1 MALLRSF
8 HPEGRELIRR
18 ALDTLVPVLPS
29 RLLPEDFSKVVKWT
43 KKILAD
49 DGYSMPQ
56 LCHIW
61 HMIIR
66 FSNVFYSYRSQLVP
80 QMLNAISRI
89 GLSNAATEYRLV
101 AVAIADLVIK
111 WEIQKPDKTPV
122 YMVGSLPSLLTT
134 PPLPLMRKR
143 LQLEDSNTLTQGP
156 RGRIDSDSS
165 VGNYEEEDR
174 AAKKMKREGDPQGGT
189 EGGTRTDT
197 PGMSHYTGK
206 AEDGSGYVVESVGE
220 ISTWNVP
227 RNVPISA
234 AESKAAGV
242 TGSVSISA
250 GNGNGAGVASS
261 GNAPSSSFSSS
272 TSSSAAAASVS
283 SGGESRKRPH
293 PFSGHS
299 TPTPAPLTISLTAP
313 GTSTG
318 GGTDGH
324 ERQSLAMQRPQGAP
338 QSGSSGADRDGADDA
353 YTLPRTLVQ
362 TLANFVM
369 RLCLFASDNKDA
381 VVAKLSSRCLRLFQK
396 MSVLPAM
403 RTVSLHNFGKVLQ
416 NALDSF
422 NAALAQSATVET
434 SGILGQ
440 VPVQVPPAALPTEK
454 PSTAPNANP
463 PSSSS
468 STSTS
473 SSALTATATSTST
486 STPAAVIAKTPQGQ
500 SISGSSSSSSRA
512 SPQGFSDI
520 MLCNFLDIATS
531 SLTCYGGPNK
541 LFEQNAHL
549 LKELHIPV
557 FSSEN
562 IKVHECYKSFLR
574 VVRLLLFCSFIFF
587 LMSSFANFCHH
598 QFLILTLN
606 YTRAYDD
613 EVAVSASNH
622 DMLALIIH
630 IQSYNNTLHFMSHLM
645 PICYI

>member
-111 WEIQKPDKTPV
+111 WEMQKPDKMPV
-122 YMVGSLPSLLTT
+122 YMTGSLPSLLTT

-143 LQLEDSNTLTQGP
+143 LQPEDSSSSVQGP

-165 VGNYEEEDR
+165 VGNYEEDDR
-174 AAKKMKREGDPQGGT
+174 AAKKVKREGEGGT
-189 EGGTRTDT
+189 EGGGPRVDT
-197 PGMSHYTGK
+197 PAMQHHVKKS
-206 AEDGSGYVVESVGE
+206 EDDSSCVVEAVGVGE
-220 ISTWNVP
+220 VSRGDAPPHINVAAADST
-227 RNVPISA
+227 
-234 AESKAAGV
+234 AAGV
-242 TGSVSISA
+242 TGSVTACAS
-250 GNGNGAGVASS
+250 SS
-261 GNAPSSSFSSS
+261 GNASSS
-272 TSSSAAAASVS
+272 SSSAAAVS
-283 SGGESRKRPH
+283 GSNGGDTRKRPY
-293 PFSGHS
+293 PFSD
-299 TPTPAPLTISLTAP
+299 TPTPTPLSSIPVQTAS
-313 GTSTG
+313 GTGIGGG

-324 ERQSLAMQRPQGAP
+324 ERQQSLSSQRPQGPP
-338 QSGSSGADRDGADDA
+338 QSAPSGADRDGADDA
-353 YTLPRTLVQ
+353 YTLPRALVQ

-422 NAALAQSATVET
+422 NAAAAQSATAES
-434 SGILGQ
+434 SGITGQ
-440 VPVQVPPAALPTEK
+440 GPVQVQPSALPAEK
-454 PSTAPNANP
+454 PSTAPNPNP
-463 PSSSS
+463 TSTSSSSATAS

-473 SSALTATATSTST
+473 AAI
-486 STPAAVIAKTPQGQ
+486 PAKIPQVA
-500 SISGSSSSSSRA
+500 SNSGSSSSSSSRS

-531 SLTCYGGPNK
+531 SLTCSGGPNK

-557 FSSEN
+557 FASEN
-562 IKVHECYKSFLR
+562 IKVHESYKKFLR
-574 VVRLLLFCSFIFF
+574 MVRIPIFISLF
-587 LMSSFANFCHH
+587 FA
-598 QFLILTLN
+598 
-606 YTRAYDD
+606 
-613 EVAVSASNH
+613 
-622 DMLALIIH
+622 IIVLFH
-630 IQSYNNTLHFMSHLM
+630 S
-645 PICYI
+645 

>member
-111 WEIQKPDKTPV
+111 WEIQKPDKMPV

-143 LQLEDSNTLTQGP
+143 LQPEDSNTLTQGP

-206 AEDGSGYVVESVGE
+206 AEDGSGCVVESVGE

-227 RNVPISA
+227 RNVPISSA
-234 AESKAAGV
+234 DSKAAGV

-250 GNGNGAGVASS
+250 GNGNGASVASS

-272 TSSSAAAASVS
+272 TSSSAAAAASVL

-293 PFSGHS
+293 PFSGHT
-299 TPTPAPLTISLTAP
+299 TPTPAPLTTSLTAP

-324 ERQSLAMQRPQGAP
+324 ERQSLATQRPQGAP
-338 QSGSSGADRDGADDA
+338 QSGPSGADRDGADDA
-353 YTLPRTLVQ
+353 YTLPRALVQ

-422 NAALAQSATVET
+422 NAALVQSATVET

-440 VPVQVPPAALPTEK
+440 VPVQVPPTALPTEK
-454 PSTAPNANP
+454 SSTAPNANP
-463 PSSSS
+463 T

-473 SSALTATATSTST
+473 SSSSAVSATAT

-500 SISGSSSSSSRA
+500 SNSGPSSSSSRA

-531 SLTCYGGPNK
+531 SLTCSGGPNK

-574 VVRLLLFCSFIFF
+574 VVRLLLLCSFIFL
-587 LMSSFANFCHH
+587 LMSSFANFYHH
-598 QFLILTLN
+598 PFFIVT
-606 YTRAYDD
+606 
-613 EVAVSASNH
+613 
-622 DMLALIIH
+622 LII
-630 IQSYNNTLHFMSHLM
+630 LVLM
-645 PICYI
+645 TIE